1 MTKGLVLGTREIMGA
16 VLGRP
21 PYYLVWWPPTALL
34 STLHSS
40 LLPNISHPCTENV
53 FMRQTDHLEMSYDTD
68 TPLVGQSGDNCYKL
82 LDDHAPANNPTS
94 HPEPLAGPRLD
105 PCLLN
110 QGDDGFGGPP
120 SASGNEHVFLRRTN
134 HAAMSA

>member
-16 VLGRP
+16 VLGRL

-34 STLHSS
+34 SSLHSS
-40 LLPNISHPCTENV
+40 VLPNISYPYTEDV
-53 FMRQTDHLEMSYDTD
+53 FMRQTDHLEMLYDTD

-82 LDDHAPANNPTS
+82 LDNHAPANNHTS

-105 PCLLN
+105 PYLLN
-110 QGDDGFGGPP
+110 
-120 SASGNEHVFLRRTN
+120 
-134 HAAMSA
+134 